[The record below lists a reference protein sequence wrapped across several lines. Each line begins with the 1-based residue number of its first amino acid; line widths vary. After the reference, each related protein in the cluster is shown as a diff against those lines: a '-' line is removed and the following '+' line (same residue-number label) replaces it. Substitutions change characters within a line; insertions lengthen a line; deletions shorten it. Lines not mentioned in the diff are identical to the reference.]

1 MNDEQLIWERYKFS
15 VLFEKTLDI
24 PSADSI
30 SQEEKEYIY
39 SLLSPYELSQL
50 GTSVKGQTSPT
61 EYVPKEDWPRLR
73 KLLVMRSMGD
83 NKLLTDPTL
92 TAYTPGE
99 TWHLLHHPT
108 VVEWHNKIINHTIPD
123 NYDTV
128 IFVPCAKT
136 KPWGINTCGRSR
148 PYKDY
153 NQIRKEYGNVYF
165 VTISEPL
172 AIVPQD
178 MWEDFPQYDNPGL
191 FIQSKMRSDLS
202 TQEWKT
208 LFKDR
213 GLNKYMLIP
222 FDPSMYD
229 KCVAKLGSIINQF
242 VTNIH
247 KRNPNLKMLSFVKDL
262 GDERSHSDMLSHID
276 SKIQDSIAKYTK
288 KEASGRGSLNRPY
301 PWIKSKLDEK

>member
-1 MNDEQLIWERYKFS
+1 MFTFKEFYTRDLLS
-15 VLFEKTLDI
+15 EKTLAM

-30 SQEEKEYIY
+30 SEEEKQYAY

-50 GTSVKGQTSPT
+50 GTSIKGQKSPT

-73 KLLVMRSMGD
+73 KLLVMRSMEG
-83 NKLLTDPTL
+83 NRLLKDPTL

-99 TWHLLHHPT
+99 TWHLLQHPT
-108 VVEWHNKIINHTIPD
+108 VVEWHNKIANHTIPD
-123 NYDTV
+123 GYDTV

-136 KPWGINTCGRSR
+136 KPWGINTCGRSKT
-148 PYKDY
+148 YKDY

-178 MWEDFPQYDNPGL
+178 MWEEFPQYDNPGL
-191 FIQSKMRSDLS
+191 FIQSKMRSDLA

-208 LFKDR
+208 LFRDR
-213 GLNKYMLIP
+213 GLDKLMLIP
-222 FDPSMYD
+222 FDQSMYD
-229 KCVAKLGSIINQF
+229 KCVAKLGSVINAF

-247 KRNPNLKMLSFVKDL
+247 KQNPNLKMLSFVKDH

-276 SKIQDSIAKYTK
+276 SKIQGSIAKYTK
-288 KEASGRGSLNRPY
+288 TIASGRLNRPY